1 MRAGEDDRT
10 RRGWE
15 GDILHLS
22 FRTDLCA
29 GQPALVPGHQVHTQ
43 RKEHTDHKCFNKAL
57 RLDIIDL
64 PHIYVLLVEKTLS

>member
-29 GQPALVPGHQVHTQ
+29 GQPALVPGHQVHAQ
-43 RKEHTDHKCFNKAL
+43 RKEQKDHKCYNKVEYYRFAP
-57 RLDIIDL
+57 DL
-64 PHIYVLLVEKTLS
+64 CTVLLVEKTL